1 MSTILLVTLAGCP
14 AGQDPPVDGPD
25 DPPTQSDASVPIDET
40 DGSRSSPGNPD
51 GVQTPVRFREITRQT
66 GIDFTYRNGEETDQ
80 FAILESLGGGV
91 GLCDFD
97 RDGLLDICLPGGG
110 LIDSEL
116 QTSGLQSGLYRQLA
130 SLQFAEA
137 AGLARIPDPSFYTH
151 GVAAAD
157 FDEDGFV
164 DLLITGYRGA
174 QLLHNLGD
182 GTFEEVAEDADVAD
196 VTWSATA
203 AWGDINGDGLLDL
216 YVANYVDW
224 SKENN
229 PVCSGMGVP
238 RDVCPPRQFEGLA
251 DQLYLNQ
258 GDGTFV
264 EVSDDWELRKD
275 GKGLGVLLADVDR
288 DGRLDIYVCNDT
300 VPNVLYRNVG
310 DGGLEE
316 QAMLAGV
323 ALNERGMPDGSMGVD
338 LLDYNHDALPD
349 LWVSNYEN
357 ESHALYRNQGRG
369 LFLHVSQSTGVTA
382 VGRLA
387 VGWGTI
393 AFDVEHDGDEDVFVS
408 NGHVIRFPLN
418 APLAQQPFFF
428 ENHDGSRFVDVAS
441 AAGDYMASAHRGRGA
456 AVGDLDG
463 DGDLDLVISH
473 VKEPVS
479 ILLNESESS
488 GDWLQVELIGTS
500 GPRSAIGAV
509 VELQVGDRTLTR
521 QMRSGASYASTNESI
536 LHFGVPREAGPIE
549 LHVHWPGGGHQV
561 IEVPQLNQR
570 VRVVQESDTA
580 TTP

>member
-1 MSTILLVTLAGCP
+1 MAAG
-14 AGQDPPVDGPD
+14 
-25 DPPTQSDASVPIDET
+25 S
-40 DGSRSSPGNPD
+40 
-51 GVQTPVRFREITRQT
+51 GVEVKTAIRFREVTAQT

-97 RDGLLDICLPGGG
+97 RDGLLDVCLPGGG
-110 LIDSEL
+110 LIDSKL
-116 QTSGLQSGLYRQLA
+116 HTSGLPTGLYRQTS
-130 SLQFAEA
+130 SLQFADA
-137 AGLARIPDPSFYTH
+137 AGQARIPVPSFYTH

-164 DLLITGYRGA
+164 DLLITGYRGV

-182 GTFEEVAEDADVAD
+182 GTFEEIADVAGIVD
-196 VTWSATA
+196 VTWSATS
-203 AWGDINGDGLLDL
+203 AWGDIDGDGLLDL

-229 PVCSGMGVP
+229 PRCSGMGVA
-238 RDVCPPRQFEGLA
+238 RDVCPPRQFEGLP
-251 DQLYLNQ
+251 DQLFLNQ

-264 EVSDDWELRKD
+264 EVSDDWNLRKD
-275 GKGLGVLLADVDR
+275 GKGLGVLLADADR

-300 VPNVLYRNVG
+300 VPNVLYRKVG
-310 DGGLEE
+310 EGVLEE

-323 ALNERGMPDGSMGVD
+323 ALTERGMPDGSMGVD

-393 AFDVEHDGDEDVFVS
+393 AFDAEHDGDEDVFVA
-408 NGHVIRFPLN
+408 NGHVIRYPLN
-418 APLAQQPFFF
+418 APLAQPPFFF
-428 ENHDGSRFVDVAS
+428 ENRDGERFVDVAS
-441 AAGDYMASAHRGRGA
+441 AAGDYMASPHRGRGA

-463 DGDLDLVISH
+463 DGDLDLVVSH
-473 VKEPVS
+473 VNEPVS
-479 ILLNESESS
+479 ILLNDSEPS

-509 VELQVGDRTLTR
+509 VELRTGERTFMR
-521 QMRSGASYASTNESI
+521 QMRSGASYASTNEAI
-536 LHFGVPREAGPIE
+536 IHFGLPREADPIQ
-549 LHVHWPGGGHQV
+549 LQVDWPGGERQV
-561 IEVPQLNQR
+561 IEAPDVNQR
-570 VRVVQESDTA
+570 VRIVQPVMDGHLAE
-580 TTP
+580 

>member
-1 MSTILLVTLAGCP
+1 MIETAIRFDDVTPST
-14 AGQDPPVDGPD
+14 
-25 DPPTQSDASVPIDET
+25 
-40 DGSRSSPGNPD
+40 
-51 GVQTPVRFREITRQT
+51 GV
-66 GIDFTYRNGEETDQ
+66 DFTYRNGEETDQ

-97 RDGLLDICLPGGG
+97 RDGRLDICLPGGG

-116 QTSGLQSGLYRQLA
+116 QCSGLPTGLYRQTAL
-130 SLQFAEA
+130 LQFTDVASPA
-137 AGLARIPDPSFYTH
+137 HVPDPAFYTH

-182 GTFEEVAEDADVAD
+182 GTFEDVTDVAGVND
-196 VTWSATA
+196 IAWSATA
-203 AWGDINGDGLLDL
+203 AWGDVNGDGLPDL

-224 SKENN
+224 SEDNN
-229 PVCSGMGVP
+229 PVCTGMGVP

-251 DQLYLNQ
+251 DQLFLNR
-258 GDGTFV
+258 GDGTFE
-264 EVSDDWELRKD
+264 EVSEDWKLRAD
-275 GKGLGVLLADVDR
+275 GKGLGVLLADIDR

-300 VPNVLYRNVG
+300 VPNVLYRNLG
-310 DGGLEE
+310 DGQLEE

-323 ALNERGMPDGSMGVD
+323 ALNERGTPDGSMGVD
-338 LLDYNHDALPD
+338 LLDFNDDSLPD

-387 VGWGTI
+387 VGWGTN
-393 AFDVEHDGDEDVFVS
+393 AFDADHDGDEDVFVS
-408 NGHVIRFPLN
+408 NGHVIRFPHN
-418 APLAQQPFFF
+418 APLAQQPFLF
-428 ENHDGSRFVDVAS
+428 ENREGTRFVDVAS
-441 AAGDYMASAHRGRGA
+441 EAGDYMASPHRGRGA

-463 DGDLDLVISH
+463 DGDLDLVVSH
-473 VKEPVS
+473 VNEPVS
-479 ILLNESESS
+479 ILRNETEPV

-500 GPRSAIGAV
+500 GSRSPVGAT

-521 QMRSGASYASTNESI
+521 QMRSGASYASSNEPV
-536 LHFGVPREAGPIE
+536 LHFGFPEGEDVRS
-549 LHVHWPGGGHQV
+549 LTVHWPDGLEDEVAVSSANRRLRIVQGHGSLDQG
-561 IEVPQLNQR
+561 
-570 VRVVQESDTA
+570 D
-580 TTP
+580 